1 MTSLAGAEG
10 AVVTPGPRNNEAR
23 PGVLLA
29 EVAVTV
35 MALVWGVNYS
45 VIKYGTGMVPPLAY
59 NGVRVTLGA
68 VALIVVALI
77 WGGAAPSRRDALTI
91 LALGALGNGVYQIFF
106 AEGISRTRAGEAAL
120 VVGASP
126 ALMALIG
133 RLRRV
138 ERVSA
143 RGITGIALS
152 IFGVGLVVLGRATS
166 ASGPQ
171 GGSLTGDLLVLCGSV
186 CWAVYT
192 ILLIPYTKR
201 LSGWYILALS
211 MAGGSLVLLVA
222 GGPAILAVRWTALA
236 PRVWLAL
243 FYGSFGALVFAYVL
257 WYRGVKVLGPTR
269 TALFANL
276 QTLIALL
283 VAWAMLHERPTAWQV
298 AGAVTILSGAFLTRE
313 PASEQA

>member
-1 MTSLAGAEG
+1 MTSQ
-10 AVVTPGPRNNEAR
+10 PAR
-23 PGVLLA
+23 PSVLLA
-29 EVAVTV
+29 EVAVTA

-45 VIKYGTGMVPPLAY
+45 VIKYGTGVVPPLAY
-59 NGVRVTLGA
+59 NGLRVTIGA
-68 VALIVVALI
+68 VALVIIALI
-77 WGGAAPSRRDALTI
+77 WGGQAPNKRDALTI

-106 AEGISRTRAGEAAL
+106 AEGIARTRAGEAAL
-120 VVGASP
+120 VVAASP

-133 RLRRV
+133 RMRGV
-138 ERVSA
+138 ERVSM
-143 RGITGIALS
+143 RGIVGIALS
-152 IFGVGLVVLGRATS
+152 MSGVGLVVLGRA
-166 ASGPQ
+166 ASGPGAQ

-211 MAGGSLVLLVA
+211 MIGGSVVLLVA
-222 GGPAILAVRWTALA
+222 GGRSLLSLNWAAVPTAAWLAVL
-236 PRVWLAL
+236 
-243 FYGSFGALVFAYVL
+243 YGSFGALVFAYML

-283 VAWAMLHERPTAWQV
+283 VAWAMLNERPTVWQMV
-298 AGAVTILSGAFLTRE
+298 GAVTILSGAFLTRA

>member
-1 MTSLAGAEG
+1 MTSQ
-10 AVVTPGPRNNEAR
+10 PAR
-23 PGVLLA
+23 PSVLLA
-29 EVAVTV
+29 EVAVTA

-45 VIKYGTGMVPPLAY
+45 VIKYGTGVVPPLAY
-59 NGVRVTLGA
+59 NGLRVTIGA
-68 VALIVVALI
+68 VALVIIALI
-77 WGGAAPSRRDALTI
+77 WGGQAPNKRDTLTI

-106 AEGISRTRAGEAAL
+106 AEGIARTRAGEAAL
-120 VVGASP
+120 VVAASP

-133 RLRRV
+133 RMRGV
-138 ERVSA
+138 ERVSM
-143 RGITGIALS
+143 RGIVGIALS
-152 IFGVGLVVLGRATS
+152 MSGVGLVVLGRA
-166 ASGPQ
+166 ASGPGAQ

-211 MAGGSLVLLVA
+211 MIGGSVVLLVA
-222 GGPAILAVRWTALA
+222 GGRSLLSLNWAAVPTAAWLAVL
-236 PRVWLAL
+236 
-243 FYGSFGALVFAYVL
+243 YGSFGALVFAYML

-283 VAWAMLHERPTAWQV
+283 VAWAMLNERPTVWQMV
-298 AGAVTILSGAFLTRE
+298 GAVTILSGAFLTRA
-313 PASEQA
+313 PATEQA